1 MNERIRELCSQAIS
15 DVDGIQNP
23 DTQNMYIPDCF
34 AEKFAELIVRECMT
48 MCDNVSADYFKHRK
62 AADDFQDKN
71 ILAEG
76 ESACDEVRYEI
87 KKHFGVEE

>member
-34 AEKFAELIVRECMT
+34 AEKFAELIVQKCAEIAVREEG
-48 MCDNVSADYFKHRK
+48 SWPGQA
-62 AADDFQDKN
+62 
-71 ILAEG
+71 ILE
-76 ESACDEVRYEI
+76 
-87 KKHFGVEE
+87 HFGVEE

>member
-34 AEKFAELIVRECMT
+34 AKKFAELIVRECLNICEDMG
-48 MCDNVSADYFKHRK
+48 DNGKDGHYCADKIVKTFW
-62 AADDFQDKN
+62 
-71 ILAEG
+71 
-76 ESACDEVRYEI
+76 S
-87 KKHFGVEE
+87 

>member
-34 AEKFAELIVRECMT
+34 AEKFAELIVRECAQV
-48 MCDNVSADYFKHRK
+48 CLSQRDPANLNYKPSERF
-62 AADDFQDKN
+62 
-71 ILAEG
+71 AE
-76 ESACDEVRYEI
+76 AVTQ
-87 KKHFGVEE
+87 HFGVREV

>member
-34 AEKFAELIVRECMT
+34 AEKFAELIVQECIDIISPYTVRM
-48 MCDNVSADYFKHRK
+48 SRP
-62 AADDFQDKN
+62 
-71 ILAEG
+71 G
-76 ESACDEVRYEI
+76 EEYLHPIQEI
-87 KKHFGVEE
+87 KKHFGVK

>member
-1 MNERIRELCSQAIS
+1 MNERIKELAEQAGVGFLF
-15 DVDGIQNP
+15 DP
-23 DTQNMYIPDCF
+23 DAVVLTFKM
-34 AEKFAELIVRECMT
+34 EKFAELIVQECMT

>member
-34 AEKFAELIVRECMT
+34 AEKFAELIVRECIDIISPYTVRM
-48 MCDNVSADYFKHRK
+48 SRP
-62 AADDFQDKN
+62 
-71 ILAEG
+71 G
-76 ESACDEVRYEI
+76 EEYLHPIQEI
-87 KKHFGVEE
+87 KKHFGVK

>member
-34 AEKFAELIVRECMT
+34 AEKFAE
-48 MCDNVSADYFKHRK
+48 
-62 AADDFQDKN
+62 
-71 ILAEG
+71 
-76 ESACDEVRYEI
+76 
-87 KKHFGVEE
+87 